1 MIVLDI
7 YYKFSFLLSRASLP
21 AVAILS
27 FTTQEKTMKQKVALV
42 TGAGQGIGKAI
53 ALRLA
58 KDGFAGAVVDYNS
71 DTAGQVAQEIRH
83 HGGNAIALTADVSNR
98 DQVFDAVRTA
108 HKQLGGFHVIV
119 NNAGIAPTTLIED
132 ITPEI
137 VDKVYN
143 INVKGV
149 IWGIQ
154 AAVEAFK
161 AQGQGGKIIN
171 AASQAGHVGNPEL
184 AVYSSS
190 KFAVRGLTQTAAR
203 DLAPLGITV
212 NAYCPGIVKTPMW
225 AEIDRQISEAAG
237 KPLGYGTAEFAKRI
251 TLGRLSEPEDVAAC
265 VSYLAG
271 PDSDYMTGQALLI
284 DGGMVFN

>member
-1 MIVLDI
+1 
-7 YYKFSFLLSRASLP
+7 
-21 AVAILS
+21 
-27 FTTQEKTMKQKVALV
+27 MKKVAFV

-58 KDGFAGAVVDYNS
+58 KDGFAVAVADYNAT
-71 DTAGQVAQEIRH
+71 TAKEVADEINRSGGQ
-83 HGGNAIALTADVSNR
+83 ALGVTVDVSDR
-98 DQVFDAVRTA
+98 DQVFAAVEKAR
-108 HKQLGGFHVIV
+108 QNLGDFNVIV
-119 NNAGIAPTTLIED
+119 NNAGVAPSTPIEE

-154 AAVEAFK
+154 AAVKAFR
-161 AQGQGGKIIN
+161 AQGHGGKIIN
-171 AASQAGHVGNPEL
+171 ACSQAGHVGNPEL

-190 KFAVRGLTQTAAR
+190 KFAVRGLTQTAAK

-212 NAYCPGIVKTPMW
+212 NGYCPGIVKTPMW
-225 AEIDRQISEAAG
+225 AEIDRQVSEAAG

-265 VSYLAG
+265 VAYLTG
-271 PDSDYMTGQALLI
+271 PDSDYMTGQSLLI

>member
-1 MIVLDI
+1 ME
-7 YYKFSFLLSRASLP
+7 S
-21 AVAILS
+21 
-27 FTTQEKTMKQKVALV
+27 KVALV
-42 TGAGQGIGKAI
+42 TGSGQGIGKAI

-58 KDGFAGAVVDYNS
+58 KDGFAVSVVDYNAE
-71 DTAGQVAQEIRH
+71 TARQVADEITRQ
-83 HGGNAIALTADVSNR
+83 GGKAVALQADVSDR
-98 DQVFDAVRTA
+98 DRVFAVVEQTQQ
-108 HKQLGGFHVIV
+108 QLGGFDVIV
-119 NNAGIAPTTLIED
+119 NNAGIAPTTLIEE

-154 AAVEAFK
+154 AAVKAFK
-161 AQGQGGKIIN
+161 AQGRGGKIIN
-171 AASQAGHVGNPEL
+171 ASSQAGHVGNPEL
-184 AVYSSS
+184 AIYSSS

-225 AEIDRQISEAAG
+225 DEIDRQVSAAAG
-237 KPLGYGTAEFAKRI
+237 QPPGYGTAEFAKRI

-265 VSYLAG
+265 AAFLAG

-284 DGGMVFN
+284 DGGMVFS

>member
-1 MIVLDI
+1 
-7 YYKFSFLLSRASLP
+7 
-21 AVAILS
+21 
-27 FTTQEKTMKQKVALV
+27 MKKVALV

-58 KDGFAGAVVDYNS
+58 RDGFAVAVADYNS
-71 DTAGQVAQEIRH
+71 ETANAVAQEIKGC
-83 HGGNAIALTADVSNR
+83 GGEAMAVTVDVSDR
-98 DQVFDAVRTA
+98 ERVFTAVEEVRREL
-108 HKQLGGFHVIV
+108 KGFDVIV
-119 NNAGIAPTTLIED
+119 NNAGIAPTTPIES
-132 ITPEI
+132 ITSEV

-143 INVKGV
+143 INIKGV

-154 AAVEAFK
+154 AAVQAFK
-161 AQGQGGKIIN
+161 VEGHGGKIIN
-171 AASQAGHVGNPEL
+171 ACSQAGHVGNPEL

-203 DLAPLGITV
+203 ELAPLGITV
-212 NAYCPGIVKTPMW
+212 NGYCPGIVKTPMW
-225 AEIDRQISEAAG
+225 AEIDRQVSEAAG
-237 KPLGYGTAEFAKRI
+237 KPLGYGTEEFAKRI

-271 PDSDYMTGQALLI
+271 PDSDYMTGQSLLI

>member
-1 MIVLDI
+1 ME
-7 YYKFSFLLSRASLP
+7 S
-21 AVAILS
+21 
-27 FTTQEKTMKQKVALV
+27 KVALV
-42 TGAGQGIGKAI
+42 TGSGQGIGKAI

-58 KDGFAGAVVDYNS
+58 KDGFAVAVVDYNVE
-71 DTAGQVAQEIRH
+71 TARQVAEEINGQ
-83 HGGNAIALTADVSNR
+83 GGKAVALQADVSDR
-98 DQVFDAVRTA
+98 DQVFAAVEQTQQ
-108 HKQLGGFHVIV
+108 QLGGFDVIV

-137 VDKVYN
+137 VDKVYK

-154 AAVEAFK
+154 AAVKAFK
-161 AQGQGGKIIN
+161 AQGRGGKIIN
-171 AASQAGHVGNPEL
+171 ASSQAGHVGNPEL

-225 AEIDRQISEAAG
+225 DEIDRQVSAAAG
-237 KPLGYGTAEFAKRI
+237 QPPGYGTAEFAKRI

-265 VSYLAG
+265 VAFLAG

-284 DGGMVFN
+284 DGGMVFS

>member
-1 MIVLDI
+1 M
-7 YYKFSFLLSRASLP
+7 
-21 AVAILS
+21 
-27 FTTQEKTMKQKVALV
+27 QKVALV
-42 TGAGQGIGKAI
+42 TGSGQGIGKAI
-53 ALRLA
+53 ALRLV
-58 KDGFAGAVVDYNS
+58 KDGFAVAIADYNEE
-71 DTAGQVAQEIRH
+71 TAKAVADEITRN
-83 HGGNAIALTADVSNR
+83 GGKAVAVKVDVSDR
-98 DQVFDAVRTA
+98 EQVFAAVEKARTA
-108 HKQLGGFHVIV
+108 LGGFNVIV
-119 NNAGIAPTTLIED
+119 NNAGVAPSTPIES

-154 AAVEAFK
+154 AAIDAFRK
-161 AQGQGGKIIN
+161 EGHGGKII
-171 AASQAGHVGNPEL
+171 NPEL

-225 AEIDRQISEAAG
+225 AEIDRQVSEAAG
-237 KPLGYGTAEFAKRI
+237 KPLGYGTETFAKRI

-271 PDSDYMTGQALLI
+271 PDSDYMTGQSLLI

>member
-1 MIVLDI
+1 MTV
-7 YYKFSFLLSRASLP
+7 
-21 AVAILS
+21 
-27 FTTQEKTMKQKVALV
+27 KVALV
-42 TGAGQGIGKAI
+42 TGAGQGIGRAI

-58 KDGFAGAVVDYNS
+58 KDGFAIAAVDYNA
-71 DTAGQVAQEIRH
+71 DTARSVAEEIGQS
-83 HGGNAIALTADVSNR
+83 GGQAIAIQADVSDR
-98 DQVFDAVRTA
+98 DAVFAAVTETQQ
-108 HKQLGGFHVIV
+108 KFGDFNVIV
-119 NNAGIAPTTLIED
+119 SNAGIAPTTLIED

-137 VDKVYN
+137 VDRVYN

-154 AAVEAFK
+154 AAVKAFK
-161 AQGQGGKIIN
+161 SLNHGGKIIN
-171 AASQAGHVGNPEL
+171 ACSQAGHVGNPEL

-212 NAYCPGIVKTPMW
+212 NGYCPGIVKTPMW
-225 AEIDRQISEAAG
+225 EEIDRKISETAG
-237 KPLGYGTAEFAKRI
+237 KAPGYGTAEFAKRI

-271 PDSDYMTGQALLI
+271 PDSDYMTGQSLLI
-284 DGGMVFN
+284 DGGMVFS

>member
-1 MIVLDI
+1 
-7 YYKFSFLLSRASLP
+7 
-21 AVAILS
+21 
-27 FTTQEKTMKQKVALV
+27 MKKVALV

-58 KDGFAGAVVDYNS
+58 KDGFAVAVADYNAKTAKEVADAINRNGGHALEVTAEVS
-71 DTAGQVAQEIRH
+71 D
-83 HGGNAIALTADVSNR
+83 R
-98 DQVFDAVRTA
+98 DQVFAAVEAAR
-108 HKQLGGFHVIV
+108 KGLGGFDVIV
-119 NNAGIAPTTLIED
+119 NNAGVAPSTPIED

-154 AAVEAFK
+154 AAVKAFK
-161 AQGQGGKIIN
+161 AEGHGGKIIN
-171 AASQAGHVGNPEL
+171 ACSQAGHVGNPEL

-212 NAYCPGIVKTPMW
+212 NGYCPGIVKTPMW
-225 AEIDRQISEAAG
+225 AEIDRQVSEAAG
-237 KPLGYGTAEFAKRI
+237 KPLGYGTAEFARRI

-265 VSYLAG
+265 VSYLASA
-271 PDSDYMTGQALLI
+271 DSDYMTGQSLLI